1 MGSIINAEK
10 ISKSYT
16 GRMLLKEASFSLQ
29 EGEKVG
35 IVGINGTGKSTLLRI
50 LAGEE
55 EADEGEI
62 IKKKQL
68 VISYLPQTPVFD
80 PEMDVLSAVR
90 QKALDHQNTA
100 AASSPGDV
108 EASARALL
116 GRFGIFD
123 LQQKMGQMSGGQRK
137 RAALVSVLLAPC
149 DVLILDEPTNHLDI
163 PMVEWLEDYL
173 RNFTGSMIMITHDR
187 YFLDAVTNRIVEVSR
202 GALYSYETNYFGYLQ
217 LKEQR
222 MEYEK
227 AAERKRQSILRKEIA
242 WMQRGARA
250 RSTKQKAHIQRYE
263 ALRDQEAPV
272 SARQLAMGS
281 IATRMGN
288 STIELSNITKSYG
301 DRVVIRDFSYHFQKE
316 DRIGIIGTNG
326 AGKTTL
332 MNILT
337 GQLAPDQGEVTIGST
352 IKIGYYAQEI
362 SNRKEDGLSYMDP
375 NLRVIDYI
383 KNTAEYVRTDDG
395 LISASA
401 MLEEFLFPPEEQ
413 YAKIEV
419 LSGGEKRRLNLLRVL
434 MEAPNVLILDEP
446 TNDLDTETLAVLE
459 DFLDRFRGIVIVVS
473 HDRYFLDRI
482 VGRIF
487 AFSSDGTLKGYEGGY
502 TDYARKAQQEG
513 LSVSGDL
520 TGGFSGKGSSSPKD
534 SKETWTHQKKLKF
547 TYQEQ
552 KDYEVIEQEI
562 AALEEKLEEL
572 EQKMVEKASDYGA
585 LASLQKEKEEA
596 EEQLEGKM
604 ERWEYLEDLKLKIDT
619 Q

>member
-1 MGSIINAEK
+1 MSSIINAEK

-35 IVGINGTGKSTLLRI
+35 IVGVNGTGKSTLLRI

-55 EADEGEI
+55 EPDEGEI
-62 IKKKQL
+62 IKKNQL
-68 VISYLPQTPVFD
+68 VISYLSQTPDFD
-80 PEMDVLSAVR
+80 PELDVLTAVR
-90 QKALDHQNTA
+90 RRALANQSTA
-100 AASSPGDV
+100 AQSSVGDV
-108 EASARALL
+108 EAGARSLL
-116 GRFGIFD
+116 GRFGILD
-123 LQQKMGQMSGGQRK
+123 LEQKIGELSGGQRK
-137 RAALVSVLLAPC
+137 RAALVAVLLAPC

-163 PMVEWLEDYL
+163 AMVEWLEDYL
-173 RNFTGSMIMITHDR
+173 RSFTGSMIMITHDR
-187 YFLDAVTNRIVEVSR
+187 YFLDAVTDRIVEVSR
-202 GALYSYETNYFGYLQ
+202 GALYSYETNYTGYLE
-217 LKEQR
+217 LKDQR
-222 MEYEK
+222 MEYAN

-263 ALRDQEAPV
+263 ALRDQKAPV
-272 SARQLAMGS
+272 TDRQLAMGS

-288 STIELSNITKSYG
+288 TTIELEDICKSFG
-301 DRVVIRDFSYHFQKE
+301 DKTIIRDFSYHFQKN
-316 DRIGIIGTNG
+316 DRIGILGTNG

-332 MNILT
+332 MKIIT
-337 GQLAPDQGEVTIGST
+337 GQLEPDAGRVTIGST
-352 IKIGYYAQEI
+352 IRIGYYAQEI
-362 SNRKEDGLSYMDP
+362 SNHPEDGLAYMDP
-375 NLRVIDYI
+375 DLRVIDYI
-383 KNTAEYVRTDDG
+383 KNTAEYVRTEDG

-401 MLEEFLFPPEEQ
+401 MLDEFLFPPEEQ
-413 YAKIEV
+413 YARIAR

-459 DFLDRFRGIVIVVS
+459 DFLDRFRGIVLVVS

-487 AFSSDGTLKGYEGGY
+487 AFCPDGTLKGYEGGY
-502 TDYARKAQQEG
+502 SDYARKAAKAG
-513 LSVSGDL
+513 VDVVGDL
-520 TGGFSGKGSSSPKD
+520 AGGATGKAATAPRD
-534 SKETWTHQKKLKF
+534 SRSTWTHEKKLKF

-552 KDYEVIEQEI
+552 RDYESIEGEI

-572 EQKMVEKASDYGA
+572 EQEMGKNASDYGK
-585 LASLQKEKEEA
+585 LASLQKEKEETEQCL
-596 EEQLEGKM
+596 EEKM
-604 ERWEYLEDLKLKIDT
+604 DRWEYLEDLKLKIDN

>member
-1 MGSIINAEK
+1 MSSIINAEK

-35 IVGINGTGKSTLLRI
+35 IVGVNGTGKSTLLRI

-55 EADEGEI
+55 EADEGQI
-62 IKKKQL
+62 IKKNQL
-68 VISYLPQTPVFD
+68 VISYLPQAPEFD
-80 PEMDVLSAVR
+80 PGLNVLTAVR
-90 QKALDHQNTA
+90 QLALANQNTA
-100 AASSPGDV
+100 AQSSSGDV
-108 EASARALL
+108 EAAARSLL
-116 GRFGIFD
+116 GRFGIYD
-123 LQQKMGQMSGGQRK
+123 LSQKMGELSGGQRK
-137 RAALVSVLLAPC
+137 RVALVAVLLAPC

-163 PMVEWLEDYL
+163 PMVEWLEEYL
-173 RNFTGSMIMITHDR
+173 RSFTGSMIMITHDR

-202 GALYSYETNYFGYLQ
+202 GELYSYETNYSGFLQ

-222 MEYEK
+222 MEYAN

-263 ALRDQEAPV
+263 ALRDQKGPV
-272 SARQLAMGS
+272 TERQLAMGS

-288 STIELSNITKSYG
+288 TTIELEHIGKSYG
-301 DRVVIRDFSYHFQKE
+301 DRVILKDFTYHFQKN
-316 DRIGIIGTNG
+316 DRIGILGTNG

-332 MNILT
+332 MKIIT
-337 GQLAPDQGEVTIGST
+337 GQLEPDQGSVTIGST

-362 SNRKEDGLSYMDP
+362 SDKPEDGLAYMDP
-375 NLRVIDYI
+375 SLRVIDYI
-383 KNTAEYVRTDDG
+383 KNTAEYVRTQEG

-401 MLEEFLFPPEEQ
+401 MLDEFLFPPEEQ
-413 YAKIEV
+413 YARIAG

-459 DFLDRFRGIVIVVS
+459 DFLDRFLGIVIVVS
-473 HDRYFLDRI
+473 HDRYFLDRM

-487 AFSSDGTLKGYEGGY
+487 AFQTDGTLKGYEGGY
-502 TDYARKAQQEG
+502 SDYARKAAALGEN
-513 LSVSGDL
+513 VTGDL
-520 TGGFSGKGSSSPKD
+520 TGGERGKAAEPAKD
-534 SKETWTHQKKLKF
+534 SRSTWTHEKKLKF

-552 KDYEVIEQEI
+552 KDYETIEGEI
-562 AALEEKLEEL
+562 EALEEKLLEL
-572 EQKMVEKASDYGA
+572 EAGMVQNASDYGKLA
-585 LASLQKEKEEA
+585 LLQKEKEETEA
-596 EEQLEGKM
+596 LLEEKM
-604 ERWEYLEDLKLKIDT
+604 DRWEYLEDLKQKIDK